1 MKSRCQPSSSVSGS
15 SVATSS
21 QTTTKKTAS
30 PKHLPGKYRHL
41 PSGLFWRRIWR
52 KHCGHVLQSPNVGP
66 VLSSFSTSVH
76 VDAAASVT
84 LVRVGSCLCRSSS
97 PDVFWWIVDRG
108 ELAECA
114 QSVSGSYYTPLLL
127 LLGHESKRTAHSYI
141 HGAIFHNPVST
152 LSHLFN
158 VMSQLWSF
166 QSFQLQVVNWKQENA
181 NSPPP
186 YTLVSWHKYLPVA
199 VNEFWIFVE
208 IKGLLFPSSQSMFMS
223 C

>member
-30 PKHLPGKYRHL
+30 PKQLPGKYRHL

-97 PDVFWWIVDRG
+97 PHVFWWIVDRG

-114 QSVSGSYYTPLLL
+114 QSVSGSYSTLPPLLL
-127 LLGHESKRTAHSYI
+127 
-141 HGAIFHNPVST
+141 GASEPHTPASMV
-152 LSHLFN
+152 LFFII
-158 VMSQLWSF
+158 LF
-166 QSFQLQVVNWKQENA
+166 QHCHTYS
-181 NSPPP
+181 
-186 YTLVSWHKYLPVA
+186 
-199 VNEFWIFVE
+199 
-208 IKGLLFPSSQSMFMS
+208 MS
-223 C
+223 CHRQSLFSLFSCRLLTESRKLLIPPHPLTHWSVDTNIYLLL